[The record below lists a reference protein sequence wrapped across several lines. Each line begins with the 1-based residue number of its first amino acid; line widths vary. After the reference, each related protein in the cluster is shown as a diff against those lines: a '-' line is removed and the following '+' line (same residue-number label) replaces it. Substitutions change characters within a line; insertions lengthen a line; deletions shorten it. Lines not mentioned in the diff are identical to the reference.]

1 MITELMIVLIVVG
14 SIMVFVVWNN
24 SRQRRQQAED
34 QRIVMES
41 TAKMKEELERT
52 ASEVIQRMETQ
63 ATNLENL
70 LEDADRNRT
79 EFEGRL
85 AELKKVIKHG
95 ESQATEIKSLLQK
108 LSDAGENVEDLQR
121 KLDAI
126 ELKISTRLTM
136 PMQVPMPMI
145 QQVPSP
151 ISPPPMMRQPTY
163 PQQPIPQQAIPQ
175 PSVPPP
181 VQPAPIVEPIVEP
194 PVEEPSNEARDFAAV
209 LQRSMAE
216 AQEAAL
222 SKRAKPI
229 PDRPS
234 IVLPSTDKKS
244 NVVAGRPVKIET
256 RTTQATDTRSTPRT
270 STPRTS
276 TPRSS
281 TPTAQ
286 RQQAPRGAQQ
296 PTPQRAQQAAPQRAA
311 QQPTPQRSTIAP
323 QAAAALNA
331 PNAIKIKN
339 MLLEGKTVEDIARE
353 LGMGRGAVEL
363 VQEMT
368 RRLLDRRKAP

>member
-1 MITELMIVLIVVG
+1 MVTELMIVLIVVG

-24 SRQRRQQAED
+24 SRQRRQRAEE
-34 QRIVMES
+34 QRVVLES
-41 TAKMKEELERT
+41 TEKMKAELERT
-52 ASEVIQRMETQ
+52 ASEVIQRLETQ
-63 ATNLENL
+63 ASNLENL

-85 AELKKVIKHG
+85 AELKKVIKRG
-95 ESQATEIKSLLQK
+95 ESQATEIKTLLQK

-136 PMQVPMPMI
+136 PVQVPMPMI
-145 QQVPSP
+145 QQVPAP
-151 ISPPPMMRQPTY
+151 ISPPPMLRQTAFPPTA
-163 PQQPIPQQAIPQ
+163 PPVQPVQ
-175 PSVPPP
+175 PPP
-181 VQPAPIVEPIVEP
+181 VQPVQPVVQPVQSVQPEPIVEP

-216 AQEAAL
+216 AQDAAL
-222 SKRAKPI
+222 AKRVKPI
-229 PDRPS
+229 ADRPS
-234 IVLPSTDKKS
+234 IVLPSSDKKS
-244 NVVAGRPVKIET
+244 NVVEGRPVKIEPRASQQST
-256 RTTQATDTRSTPRT
+256 ARPSAARPTQRASAPA
-270 STPRTS
+270 P
-276 TPRSS
+276 
-281 TPTAQ
+281 Q
-286 RQQAPRGAQQ
+286 RQQAPRGAQ
-296 PTPQRAQQAAPQRAA
+296 PTAAPQRTA
-311 QQPTPQRSTIAP
+311 QQPPPQRSTVAP
-323 QAAAALNA
+323 QAQAALNA
-331 PNAIKIKN
+331 PNSVKIKN

>member
-24 SRQRRQQAED
+24 SRQRRQRAEE
-34 QRIVMES
+34 QRVVIES
-41 TAKMKEELERT
+41 TAKLKEELERT

-63 ATNLENL
+63 ASNLENL

-85 AELKKVIKHG
+85 AELKKVIKRG
-95 ESQATEIKSLLQK
+95 EGQATEIKNLLQK

-126 ELKISTRLTM
+126 ELKISTRLAM
-136 PMQVPMPMI
+136 PMQVPVQMPIM
-145 QQVPSP
+145 QPVPSP
-151 ISPPPMMRQPTY
+151 ISPPPMLRQTTF
-163 PQQPIPQQAIPQ
+163 PQ
-175 PSVPPP
+175 PAAV
-181 VQPAPIVEPIVEP
+181 PAPEPVAPEPIVEP
-194 PVEEPSNEARDFAAV
+194 PVEEPSNEARDFEAV
-209 LQRSMAE
+209 LRRSMAE
-216 AQEAAL
+216 SQDAAL
-222 SKRAKPI
+222 AKRAAKPI

-234 IVLPSTDKKS
+234 IVLPSTDKTS
-244 NVVAGRPVKIET
+244 NVVAGKPVKIET
-256 RTTQATDTRSTPRT
+256 RSAQQSTERT
-270 STPRTS
+270 PAARQTSRASTAAP
-276 TPRSS
+276 
-281 TPTAQ
+281 Q
-286 RQQAPRGAQQ
+286 RQQTPRGAA
-296 PTPQRAQQAAPQRAA
+296 PTPAKPAPRAAAQQSAPAQRPAPQPQRQAAPQRTA
-311 QQPTPQRSTIAP
+311 IAP

-331 PNAIKIKN
+331 PNSVKIKN

-368 RRLLDRRKAP
+368 RRMLDRRKAP